1 MRIFDRKK
9 VRLLFGF
16 TIFFIL
22 LILNCVMY
30 CNKAGMKRDLTVV
43 IDVGHG
49 GNDPG
54 KIGVDYVKEKAAH
67 VTKSNVEQGIVAAL
81 KDFNIL

>member
-1 MRIFDRKK
+1 MRFFDRKK

-16 TIFFIL
+16 TIFLIL

-54 KIGVDYVKEKAAH
+54 KIGMD
-67 VTKSNVEQGIVAAL
+67 NVREGKPDPRGGCVSGNEWCDEQESI
-81 KDFNIL
+81 

>member
-1 MRIFDRKK
+1 MQILRWKK
-9 VRLLFGF
+9 IRLLFGF
-16 TIFFIL
+16 AVFLVL

-54 KIGVDYVKEKAAH
+54 KIGVDNVKEKDVNLQMARAIAAA
-67 VTKSNVEQGIVAAL
+67 TAC
-81 KDFNIL
+81 